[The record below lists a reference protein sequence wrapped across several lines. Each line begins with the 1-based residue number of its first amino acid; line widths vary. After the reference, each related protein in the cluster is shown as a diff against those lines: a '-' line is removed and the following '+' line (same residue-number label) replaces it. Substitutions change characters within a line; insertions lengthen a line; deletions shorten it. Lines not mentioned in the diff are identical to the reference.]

1 LKSLLSETENWLWDG
16 DHKLKF
22 ELKIWIKRFLI
33 FELKIQVKRFFDF
46 ELRLRLKD
54 FFGSKL
60 YKIYRYAIN
69 LEKILPLAVTLNI
82 RHA

>member
-16 DHKLKF
+16 DHKLK
-22 ELKIWIKRFLI
+22 

>member
-1 LKSLLSETENWLWDG
+1 MALKNSLESLLSETENWLWDG

-46 ELRLRLKD
+46 ELRLRLKNFLVQNCTRFID
-54 FFGSKL
+54 MQ
-60 YKIYRYAIN
+60 
-69 LEKILPLAVTLNI
+69 
-82 RHA
+82 